1 MATLNTSATGTV
13 VSSVGDENTYVT
25 LSVSRLNNR
34 FELVSVMTS
43 YSPLAGTY
51 LTAEL
56 ARELAQDEDEAI
68 AIATDLEY
76 AAQDELK
83 VMDIDFYK
91 EPCGFPEALERHFDN
106 GRYAAAIAA
115 E

>member
-1 MATLNTSATGTV
+1 MDANKATVL
-13 VSSVGDENTYVT
+13 SSIGDENTYVT
-25 LSVSRLNNR
+25 LSMRYLGSRI
-34 FELVSVMTS
+34 ELFSVMTS
-43 YSPLAGTY
+43 YSPLAGDY
-51 LTAEL
+51 LTADL
-56 ARELAQDEDEAI
+56 ARELADDEDEAI

-91 EPCGFPEALERHFDN
+91 EPCGFPEALEKHFDN
-106 GRYAAAIAA
+106 ARYGAALAA

>member
-1 MATLNTSATGTV
+1 MDANKATVL
-13 VSSVGDENTYVT
+13 SSIGDENTYIT
-25 LSVSRLNNR
+25 LSVRRLGSSI
-34 FELVSVMTS
+34 ELVTVMTS

-51 LTAEL
+51 LTADL
-56 ARELAQDEDEAI
+56 ARELAEDEDVAI

-76 AAQDELK
+76 AAQDELR

-91 EPCGFPEALERHFDN
+91 EPCGFPEALEKHFDN
-106 GRYAAAIAA
+106 ARYAAALAA